1 MGNERRSLSL
11 IRDGD
16 GKVVAV
22 AMTNYFRTRPA
33 SLERAKDMV
42 NYPEGIHRIVGPE
55 GTLIVGEEYLR
66 GVRELKNPDA
76 RRGHIEYISTKLKQ
90 ASQVI
95 FQPNPYK
102 TVAVRS
108 SGS

>member
-1 MGNERRSLSL
+1 MGKEHRSLSL
-11 IRDGD
+11 IQDSDGE
-16 GKVVAV
+16 VVAV

-33 SLERAKDMV
+33 SLERAKDMI

-66 GVRELKNPDA
+66 GVRELNPDA
-76 RRGHIEYISTKLKQ
+76 RRGHIEYISAKLRQ

-102 TVAVRS
+102 PVAVRS